1 MILAA
6 WTTASRGAMEPV
18 GLDLE
23 DKAVVVGV
31 LTDTASLNELG
42 ATGNRRVQRVDVD
55 HTDGIVVAFVG
66 LARNIAAAIAD
77 AHAHGEMA
85 TLGERCDVLLG
96 VDQLKLGRNKEVRT
110 GDLAG
115 AVNRDGG
122 GRLVGRAESPE
133 DKTLDIQDD
142 VGNIL
147 DHVRDGHELVLRAI
161 DLNSLDGGTLERG
174 QKNAT
179 KGVTQRIAVATLER
193 LDGDTSR
200 RLVDLFDLNLR
211 PNEF

>member
-1 MILAA
+1 MRMLMVR
-6 WTTASRGAMEPV
+6 WPP
-18 GLDLE
+18 
-23 DKAVVVGV
+23 
-31 LTDTASLNELG
+31 
-42 ATGNRRVQRVDVD
+42 
-55 HTDGIVVAFVG
+55 
-66 LARNIAAAIAD
+66 
-77 AHAHGEMA
+77 
-85 TLGERCDVLLG
+85 LGERSNVLLG

-142 VGNIL
+142 VGDIL
-147 DHVRDGHELVLRAI
+147 DHVRDGHELVLRTI

-174 QKNAT
+174 QKYAT
-179 KGVTQRIAVATLER
+179 EGVTQRIAVATLER

>member
-1 MILAA
+1 
-6 WTTASRGAMEPV
+6 
-18 GLDLE
+18 
-23 DKAVVVGV
+23 
-31 LTDTASLNELG
+31 
-42 ATGNRRVQRVDVD
+42 
-55 HTDGIVVAFVG
+55 
-66 LARNIAAAIAD
+66 
-77 AHAHGEMA
+77 MA
-85 TLGERCDVLLG
+85 TLGERSDVLLG

-142 VGNIL
+142 VGDIL
-147 DHVRDGHELVLRAI
+147 DHVRDGHELVLRTI

-179 KGVTQRIAVATLER
+179 KGVTQRIAVTTLER

>member
-1 MILAA
+1 
-6 WTTASRGAMEPV
+6 
-18 GLDLE
+18 
-23 DKAVVVGV
+23 
-31 LTDTASLNELG
+31 
-42 ATGNRRVQRVDVD
+42 
-55 HTDGIVVAFVG
+55 
-66 LARNIAAAIAD
+66 
-77 AHAHGEMA
+77 MA
-85 TLGERCDVLLG
+85 TLGERSNVLLG

-142 VGNIL
+142 VGDIL
-147 DHVRDGHELVLRAI
+147 DHVRDGHELVLRTI

-179 KGVTQRIAVATLER
+179 KGVTQRIAVTTLER

-200 RLVDLFDLNLR
+200 RPR
-211 PNEF
+211 

>member
-1 MILAA
+1 MCC
-6 WTTASRGAMEPV
+6 S
-18 GLDLE
+18 GL
-23 DKAVVVGV
+23 
-31 LTDTASLNELG
+31 
-42 ATGNRRVQRVDVD
+42 
-55 HTDGIVVAFVG
+55 
-66 LARNIAAAIAD
+66 
-77 AHAHGEMA
+77 
-85 TLGERCDVLLG
+85 
-96 VDQLKLGRNKEVRT
+96 DQLKLGRNKEVRT

-142 VGNIL
+142 VGDIL
-147 DHVRDGHELVLRAI
+147 DHVRDGHELVLRTI

-179 KGVTQRIAVATLER
+179 KGVTQRIAVTTLER

>member
-1 MILAA
+1 
-6 WTTASRGAMEPV
+6 
-18 GLDLE
+18 
-23 DKAVVVGV
+23 
-31 LTDTASLNELG
+31 
-42 ATGNRRVQRVDVD
+42 
-55 HTDGIVVAFVG
+55 
-66 LARNIAAAIAD
+66 
-77 AHAHGEMA
+77 MA
-85 TLGERCDVLLG
+85 TLGERSDVLLG

-142 VGNIL
+142 VGDIL
-147 DHVRDGHELVLRAI
+147 DHVRDGHELVLRTI

>member
-1 MILAA
+1 MCC
-6 WTTASRGAMEPV
+6 S
-18 GLDLE
+18 GL
-23 DKAVVVGV
+23 
-31 LTDTASLNELG
+31 T
-42 ATGNRRVQRVDVD
+42 R
-55 HTDGIVVAFVG
+55 
-66 LARNIAAAIAD
+66 
-77 AHAHGEMA
+77 
-85 TLGERCDVLLG
+85 
-96 VDQLKLGRNKEVRT
+96 LKLGRNKEVRT

-142 VGNIL
+142 VGDIL
-147 DHVRDGHELVLRAI
+147 DHVRDGHELVLRTI

-179 KGVTQRIAVATLER
+179 KGVTQRIAVTTLER

>member
-1 MILAA
+1 
-6 WTTASRGAMEPV
+6 
-18 GLDLE
+18 
-23 DKAVVVGV
+23 
-31 LTDTASLNELG
+31 
-42 ATGNRRVQRVDVD
+42 
-55 HTDGIVVAFVG
+55 
-66 LARNIAAAIAD
+66 
-77 AHAHGEMA
+77 MA
-85 TLGERCDVLLG
+85 TLGERSNVLLG

-142 VGNIL
+142 VGDIL
-147 DHVRDGHELVLRAI
+147 DHVRDGHELVLRTI

-179 KGVTQRIAVATLER
+179 KGVTQRIAVTTLER

>member
-1 MILAA
+1 
-6 WTTASRGAMEPV
+6 
-18 GLDLE
+18 
-23 DKAVVVGV
+23 
-31 LTDTASLNELG
+31 
-42 ATGNRRVQRVDVD
+42 
-55 HTDGIVVAFVG
+55 
-66 LARNIAAAIAD
+66 
-77 AHAHGEMA
+77 MA
-85 TLGERCDVLLG
+85 TLGERSDVLLG

-115 AVNRDGG
+115 AVNRNGG

-142 VGNIL
+142 VGDIL
-147 DHVRDGHELVLRAI
+147 DHVRDGHELVLRTI

-174 QKNAT
+174 QKDAT
-179 KGVTQRIAVATLER
+179 KGVTQRIAVTALER

-200 RLVDLFDLNLR
+200 RLVNLFDLNLR

>member
-1 MILAA
+1 
-6 WTTASRGAMEPV
+6 
-18 GLDLE
+18 
-23 DKAVVVGV
+23 
-31 LTDTASLNELG
+31 
-42 ATGNRRVQRVDVD
+42 
-55 HTDGIVVAFVG
+55 
-66 LARNIAAAIAD
+66 
-77 AHAHGEMA
+77 MA
-85 TLGERCDVLLG
+85 TLGKRSDVLLG

-115 AVNRDGG
+115 AVNRNGG

-142 VGNIL
+142 VGDIL
-147 DHVRDGHELVLRAI
+147 DHVRDGHELVLRTI

-179 KGVTQRIAVATLER
+179 KGVTQRIAVTTLER

>member
-1 MILAA
+1 MR
-6 WTTASRGAMEPV
+6 S
-18 GLDLE
+18 
-23 DKAVVVGV
+23 
-31 LTDTASLNELG
+31 
-42 ATGNRRVQRVDVD
+42 
-55 HTDGIVVAFVG
+55 
-66 LARNIAAAIAD
+66 
-77 AHAHGEMA
+77 
-85 TLGERCDVLLG
+85 DVLLG

-142 VGNIL
+142 VGDIL
-147 DHVRDGHELVLRAI
+147 DHVRDGHELVLRTI